1 MKTLIPH
8 ISSSVAR
15 RFEWAL
21 KRVPLLVAFALL
33 PLLGACGDDAA
44 PIAEEKPGISG
55 PSYISVSISAPVSR
69 GEAPRRSPAATGSK
83 SPAGGENGDGE
94 ENGINNESNI
104 SHVSLIV
111 YPKPK
116 DGKSI
121 NTPDADKVKVRV
133 FCWDVRPVMA
143 NSGMASKLEYTTG
156 ARPLPE
162 DISYD
167 TYEMLIVANE
177 DLTHSLDGKMLDVVR
192 DHIIYRIPF
201 ERNDLTQGDKLYHP
215 ELYTNFLMTSLKPVE
230 IVIGDGVGHIG
241 TGSQTS
247 PFQPKDGTINLERL
261 AARIDFVPDMSGS
274 SVWNA
279 TDKTYDYPVYDSDNN
294 RVATFKLEYCFPFN
308 ITKQQYLFKHTTAGK
323 DTTAVNCCGRETFEQ
338 GADGLSHA
346 SNYVLDPRSLQ
357 GKTSGLKGLFFIET
371 FFHDNLV
378 QNLNALKQY
387 QHVKAPDQL
396 SAPDENGRRSY
407 ILEYS
412 AENTHTFQF
421 LSDKTVRYTQ
431 YCAGIRI
438 NGKYVRN
445 GAAPST
451 AKYVSFDWIIRHSA
465 PDGVADISRP
475 MLYGLVRNNIYR
487 IYISKIR
494 SIDGDFSVQFKVKVV
509 PWQRYEHL
517 EIPM

>member
-1 MKTLIPH
+1 ML
-8 ISSSVAR
+8 
-15 RFEWAL
+15 
-21 KRVPLLVAFALL
+21 LLVALALL

-44 PIAEEKPGISG
+44 PIAEEKPGVSG
-55 PSYISVSISAPVSR
+55 PSYISVSISAPVSN
-69 GEAPRRSPAATGSK
+69 GEAPRRSPAAVSNT
-83 SPAGGENGDGE
+83 PAGGEDGDGE
-94 ENGINNESNI
+94 EEGVNNESSI
-104 SHVSLIV
+104 SHVSLII

-143 NSGMASKLEYTTG
+143 GSGAAFKKQFTTG

-162 DISYD
+162 DMNYD

-177 DLTHSLDGKMLDVVR
+177 DLTRSLDGKMLNVVR
-192 DHIIYRIPF
+192 DHIIYHIPF

-230 IVIGDGVGHIG
+230 IVVGDGEGHVG
-241 TGSQTS
+241 TGSQTN
-247 PFQPKDGTINLERL
+247 PFTPKENIISLERL
-261 AARIDFVPDMSGS
+261 AARIDFVPDVSGS

-279 TDKTYDYPVYDSDNN
+279 ADKTYDYPVYDSDNN
-294 RVATFKLEYCFPFN
+294 RVATFKLEYCIPFN

-323 DTTAVNCCGRETFEQ
+323 DTTAVSCCGRETFES
-338 GADGLSHA
+338 GANGLSYA
-346 SNYVLDPRSLQ
+346 SNYVLDPHSLK
-357 GKTSGLKGLFFIET
+357 GKTSGLKGLFFIDT

-378 QNLNALKQY
+378 QNLDALKQY
-387 QHVKAPDQL
+387 QHVKEPDKL
-396 SAPDENGRRSY
+396 SEPDENGRRSY

-412 AENTHTFQF
+412 AENTHTYKY
-421 LSDKTVRYTQ
+421 LSDKTVRLTQ

-445 GAAPST
+445 GASPS
-451 AKYVSFDWIIRHSA
+451 AAQYVSFDWVIRHSA

-475 MLYGLVRNNIYR
+475 MVYGLVRNNIYR

-509 PWQRYEHL
+509 PWQHYVHQ